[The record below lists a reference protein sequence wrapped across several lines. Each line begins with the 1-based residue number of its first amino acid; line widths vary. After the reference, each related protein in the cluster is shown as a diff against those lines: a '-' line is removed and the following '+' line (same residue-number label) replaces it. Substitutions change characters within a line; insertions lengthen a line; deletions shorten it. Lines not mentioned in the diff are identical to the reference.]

1 MTGARLVPFDPRD
14 GVPWAPESLTNL
26 GLDGRTLATNW
37 RYVLVEEL
45 VGPIALLARWRWPLA
60 DGFGS
65 VFWSAD
71 TEEPE
76 LTATIPRG
84 LLATQLYEPNQMRRD
99 PRAGDT
105 FAVEGAQRT
114 GWGGRR
120 PVADLRRLMPMRI
133 LDISA
138 DTHELARLA
147 YLSAAGAVQPS
158 TLAEEDE
165 QIRAALSEA
174 AEQRAQ
180 HRAPQLEVA
189 APPAPQP
196 ASAGR
201 G

>member
-1 MTGARLVPFDPRD
+1 M
-14 GVPWAPESLTNL
+14 
-26 GLDGRTLATNW
+26 
-37 RYVLVEEL
+37 
-45 VGPIALLARWRWPLA
+45 
-60 DGFGS
+60 
-65 VFWSAD
+65 FWSAD

-84 LLATQLYEPNQMRRD
+84 LLARQLYEPNLMRRD

-105 FAVEGAQRT
+105 FASEGAQRT

-120 PVADLRRLMPMRI
+120 PVADLRRLLPARI
-133 LDISA
+133 FDISA
-138 DTHELARLA
+138 DTHEVARLA

-158 TLAEEDE
+158 RLAEEDE

-180 HRAPQLEVA
+180 LRAPQLEVA
-189 APPAPQP
+189 APPAPQRATP
-196 ASAGR
+196 RR